1 MEYITKKLPKDAESL
16 LHRFQA
22 EYVLE
27 TGEKI
32 TEAKA
37 MKKAL
42 EYALTHQAEGKRKK
56 KAKYSF
62 WDLNGIIKG
71 GPKTNAT
78 EEIDH
83 VVYGI

>member
-1 MEYITKKLPKDAESL
+1 MEYITKKLPRDAEAL

-22 EYVLE
+22 ECVLE

-32 TEAKA
+32 TEANA

-42 EYALTHQAEGKRKK
+42 EYALDHQAEVKRKK
-56 KAKYSF
+56 GRYSF
-62 WDLNGIIKG
+62 WKLRGYVKG
-71 GPKTNAT
+71 GPKTNAAK
-78 EEIDH
+78 EIDR